1 MRSASRLAL
10 SCICAAF
17 AAPIALAHDEPAKEY
32 GRLGTVKFE
41 NSCAPE
47 VQAKLTRAVAMLHSF
62 WYVAAEKTFTEVI
75 SEDPSCGVATW
86 GLASILM
93 SNPLGGRGATAP
105 QAQKAMAAIELG
117 RVMGAKTERQRDYI
131 EAGAPYSYR
140 LAAQHQRRP
149 PLPPPEA
156 H

>member
-1 MRSASRLAL
+1 MRPTSRLAL
-10 SCICAAF
+10 SFICAAL
-17 AAPIALAHDEPAKEY
+17 APIAFAHDEPAKEY

-93 SNPLGGRGATAP
+93 SNPS
-105 QAQKAMAAIELG
+105 
-117 RVMGAKTERQRDYI
+117 
-131 EAGAPYSYR
+131 AGADPRRRRRRRRWPPSSW
-140 LAAQHQRRP
+140 AA
-149 PLPPPEA
+149 
-156 H
+156 